1 MINAGRPRRSLV
13 PACVIAL
20 TAVLAAGC
28 SVSADP
34 EADTT
39 DKPEVTVVTVGSW
52 TFPAELH
59 KAFERQTGIELVIRQ
74 VGDDTGELTDE
85 LVRTKADPLGDVA
98 IGVDG
103 TTAWRASREGV
114 FEPYTSPE
122 ANQGQQRF
130 SIDKQQRLSAVDVT
144 DMCLNIDTEWF
155 AARALPEPTSF
166 EDLTDSRYRGLLVTP
181 DPRTSSAGLAFLH
194 ATIARF
200 GDRDWRTYWKELKAN
215 EVQVVDDVEQAYS
228 TEFSG
233 SSGKGDYPIVVAY
246 ASAPAASASA
256 AASEESDDTDK
267 TGRAGTKAL
276 LDAGM
281 CYRNV
286 RYAGVLDGAENPE
299 QAGKLVDFLLTQQ
312 FQEKVPAAF
321 GSYPTREG
329 VELPDGW
336 DELAPQP
343 AEPRQ
348 LPAKEVSTH
357 QERWLSE
364 WRSIMRD

>member
-1 MINAGRPRRSLV
+1 MINAGRHRRSPV
-13 PACVIAL
+13 PACLIAL
-20 TAVLAAGC
+20 IAVLVAGC

-34 EADTT
+34 DADAT

-52 TFPAELH
+52 TFPTELH

-98 IGVDG
+98 IGVDS

-155 AARALPEPTSF
+155 TARALPEPTSF

-200 GDRDWRTYWKELKAN
+200 GDRDWRTYWNELKAN
-215 EVQVVDDVEQAYS
+215 EVQVVDDVEEAYS

-233 SSGKGDYPIVVAY
+233 SSGEGSCPIVVAY
-246 ASAPAASASA
+246 ASAPAAEA
-256 AASEESDDTDK
+256 AESDKSDEKGTARTK
-267 TGRAGTKAL
+267 TL

-312 FQEKVPAAF
+312 FQAKVPAAF
-321 GSYPTREG
+321 GSYPAREG
-329 VELPDGW
+329 VELPNGW

-343 AEPRQ
+343 AKPQ
-348 LPAKEVSTH
+348 MLPAKQVSNNRE
-357 QERWLSE
+357 QWLSQ
-364 WRSIMRD
+364 WQSVMRD